1 MDDRKGY
8 SVRNGSWVNQYKYV
22 IFLALLMVP
31 FCSAYA
37 DVQSIPVLI
46 AKQTNAGT
54 SYSLSI
60 KILALMTALTVL
72 PALLITMS
80 AFTRIII
87 VLAIARQAIGI
98 PNVPSNQIVIG
109 LSLIMTLFVMS
120 PVIQKINDSGVQPY
134 LDGKI
139 SEQQAFDSSS
149 AALKIFML
157 KQTRKADLKVFA
169 MLSKTKMSENTN
181 DYSMLVIMP
190 AFITSELKTAFEI
203 GFLILLPFLII
214 DIVIA
219 SILMSMGMMM
229 LSPMVI
235 SLPFKI
241 IFFVLVDGWSLIV
254 TSLITS
260 FRI

>member
-1 MDDRKGY
+1 MILKGKKV
-8 SVRNGSWVNQYKYV
+8 SLVFF
-22 IFLALLMVP
+22 ILLILFP
-31 FCSAYA
+31 FQSAFS
-37 DVQSIPVLI
+37 DVQSIPVLFSEPSH
-46 AKQTNAGT
+46 GGV

-60 KILALMTALTVL
+60 KIIAMMTLLSVL

-80 AFTRIII
+80 AFTRIVV
-87 VLAIARQAIGI
+87 VLAILRQGIGI
-98 PNVPSNQIVIG
+98 PNVPGNQVIIG
-109 LSLIMTLFVMS
+109 LSLIMTLFVMM
-120 PVIQKINDSGVQPY
+120 PILEKMNTLGLQPYMDNKIN
-134 LDGKI
+134 
-139 SEQQAFDSSS
+139 EQQALYAAGD
-149 AALKIFML
+149 ALKVFMM
-157 KQTRKADLKVFA
+157 KQTRQNDLKLFSS
-169 MLSKTKMSENTN
+169 LSRMPMQSNN
-181 DYSMLVIMP
+181 NVSMLVLMP

-214 DIVIA
+214 DIVIS

-241 IFFVLVDGWSLIV
+241 LFFVLVDGWSLIV

>member
-1 MDDRKGY
+1 M
-8 SVRNGSWVNQYKYV
+8 SWFKKHRYI
-22 IFLALLMVP
+22 IFFVLLTLP
-31 FCSAYA
+31 FCTVNA
-37 DVQSIPVLI
+37 DVQSIPVLV
-46 AKQTNAGT
+46 AKQSPGAV

-60 KILALMTALTVL
+60 KILAVMTLLTVL

-80 AFTRIII
+80 AFTRIVI

-109 LSLIMTLFVMS
+109 LSLIMTLFVMM
-120 PVIQKINDSGVQPY
+120 PVLEKINDTSIQPY
-134 LDGKI
+134 LNGKVNEEQALDI
-139 SEQQAFDSSS
+139 SGTE
-149 AALKIFML
+149 LKTFML
-157 KQTRKADLKVFA
+157 KQTRKSDLKIFSD
-169 MLSKTKMSENTN
+169 LSREKLKQDNN
-181 DYSMLVIMP
+181 YSILVIMP

-219 SILMSMGMMM
+219 SVLMSMGMMM

-241 IFFVLVDGWSLIV
+241 LFFVLVDGWSLIV

-260 FRI
+260 FRF

>member
-1 MDDRKGY
+1 MELSINK
-8 SVRNGSWVNQYKYV
+8 K
-22 IFLALLMVP
+22 FLILIILLFVP
-31 FCSAYA
+31 CINAYA
-37 DVQSIPVLI
+37 EVQSIPFLL
-46 AKQTNAGT
+46 AKQSGDAT

-60 KILALMTALTVL
+60 KILALMTMLTVL

-80 AFTRIII
+80 AFTRIVI
-87 VLAIARQAIGI
+87 VLAIVRQAIGI

-109 LSLIMTLFVMS
+109 LSLIMSLFVMM
-120 PVIQKINDSGVQPY
+120 PVLEKVNQQGLQPY
-134 LDGKI
+134 LNEKI
-139 SEQQAFDSSS
+139 NEQQAFMASGEI
-149 AALKIFML
+149 LKTFML
-157 KQTRKADLKVFA
+157 KQTRKADLKIFTD
-169 MLSKTKMSENTN
+169 LSKNKLNGEGMN
-181 DYSMLVIMP
+181 SMLVLMP

-214 DIVIA
+214 DIVVA

-241 IFFVLVDGWSLIV
+241 LFFVLIDGWSLIV

-260 FRI
+260 FRF